1 MSNPHPLTSPTRET
15 IPEANS
21 KLEWKIGLGLFI
33 FSLLGILVNL
43 LE

>member
-1 MSNPHPLTSPTRET
+1 MTDHHPLKSPVPET

-33 FSLLGILVNL
+33 FCLLGILINL